1 MWNTRRIDPV
11 ADHTLH
17 RCFSVT
23 QAGKV
28 KSQCPKV
35 APQEDKPKKLQG
47 RAKKRIQYNKRFV
60 NVVLVNGKR
69 RACVPACSSVTPP
82 ARAAA
87 DHARRIPTGTP
98 HPLERWV
105 KQCLAVSFLYL
116 YA

>member
-1 MWNTRRIDPV
+1 MGPLQRYRGTGRIASPPAV
-11 ADHTLH
+11 SPSAPLQAAAAAAAAAAHATCAAQSRLLTHTLH

-69 RACVPACSSVTPP
+69 RANPAPP
-82 ARAAA
+82 
-87 DHARRIPTGTP
+87 G
-98 HPLERWV
+98 
-105 KQCLAVSFLYL
+105 KMG
-116 YA
+116 